1 MRELTDGFSQVGFL
15 QNSTSSVSSS
25 ISFATRHTTF
35 GCLWMQVANK
45 LANSPP
51 GALQSDGISN
61 NIKKEENKVKGKKD
75 KMQGIYFN

>member
-1 MRELTDGFSQVGFL
+1 MCELTDGFSQVSYL
-15 QNSTSSVSSS
+15 QNSTSFSSNISVV
-25 ISFATRHTTF
+25 TRHKTF

-61 NIKKEENKVKGKKD
+61 NTKKEQNKVKGKKD
-75 KMQGIYFN
+75 RMQGI